1 MVNWIRGTPRSIL
14 ALEEDSEHNPETPDF
29 LLAIFREFSIISLC
43 SVISRQCFAVHL
55 FNTYGDAALEGWG
68 IRCLR
73 IVAGIMFTY
82 VDLPSELQGPQQHRK
97 SRGSRSSG
105 LTPPHFPV
113 HQPEKDPAA
122 ADSNRAQPAAQL
134 ATCGN

>member
-1 MVNWIRGTPRSIL
+1 MRDLAKLDLSYCDVTDL
-14 ALEEDSEHNPETPDF
+14 ALRALPAALIDLGPKRSLAGLVYDSEHFPGHNPETPDF

-73 IVAGIMFTY
+73 IVAGIMFRVT
-82 VDLPSELQGPQQHRK
+82 LH
-97 SRGSRSSG
+97 
-105 LTPPHFPV
+105 T
-113 HQPEKDPAA
+113 
-122 ADSNRAQPAAQL
+122 
-134 ATCGN
+134 